1 VTRKISRAVARTK
14 LGLQDTLLLGNLDA
28 RRDWGFAGD
37 YVEAMWL
44 MLQQDRP
51 DDFVIATGETH
62 SVAEF
67 AEMAFRHVGIDNWRD
82 YVEVDPKL
90 LRPADVDVLIGNP
103 AKARAKLGW
112 KPRVTFEGLVQMMV
126 DADLELERRNLGHK

>member
-1 VTRKISRAVARTK
+1 MR
-14 LGLQDTLLLGNLDA
+14 LGNIDV

-62 SVAEF
+62 SVREF
-67 AEMAFRHVGIDNWRD
+67 GEAVFSHLGLDWAAHVVSDAAPVSG
-82 YVEVDPKL
+82 
-90 LRPADVDVLIGNP
+90 RPTSTASAATRRRRAVL
-103 AKARAKLGW
+103 LGW
-112 KPRVTFEGLVQMMV
+112 QPRVTFGELVQMMA
-126 DADLELERRNLGHK
+126 DHDLERLAAKEQQTVEQMNSTG